1 MEKFQK
7 ISSRV
12 VIVLAFVWAALSF
25 SGMIPVGVSYMV
37 IGGLAAYIGIQNIIL
52 LNWGLKIGKMPTKIT
67 YQIEQHGHNK
77 GIKNYVVINV
87 LLYLIIG
94 IVVLVC
100 GCITQFQ
107 M

>member
-12 VIVLAFVWAALSF
+12 VIVLALIWAAVTF
-25 SGMIPVGVSYMV
+25 TGMIPTGLSYMI
-37 IGGLAAYIGIQNIIL
+37 IGALAAYIGIQNIIL
-52 LNWGLKIGKMPTKIT
+52 LNWGLKIGKMPNKIT
-67 YQIEQHGHNK
+67 YQIEQHGHDK
-77 GIKNYVVINV
+77 GIKNFAFINI

-94 IVVLVC
+94 LVVFIC

-107 M
+107 L

>member
-7 ISSRV
+7 ISSKV
-12 VIVLAFVWAALSF
+12 VIALALVWAALTFTS
-25 SGMIPVGVSYMV
+25 SIPVGVSYMA
-37 IGGLAAYIGIQNIIL
+37 IGALAAYIGIQNIIL
-52 LNWGLKIGKMPTKIT
+52 LNWGLKIGKMPNKIT

-77 GIKNYVVINV
+77 GIKNFVAINV
-87 LLYLIIG
+87 LLYLIVG
-94 IVVLVC
+94 IVVFVC

>member
-7 ISSRV
+7 NSSKI
-12 VIVLAFVWAALSF
+12 VIALAFVWAALSF
-25 SGMIPVGVSYMV
+25 TGMIPVGASYMI

-52 LNWGLKIGKMPTKIT
+52 LNWGLKIGKMPNKIA
-67 YQIEQHGHNK
+67 YQIEQHGHSK
-77 GIKNYVVINV
+77 GIKHYVVINI

-100 GCITQFQ
+100 GYITQFQ

>member
-7 ISSRV
+7 ISSKV
-12 VIVLAFVWAALSF
+12 VIALALVWAALTF
-25 SGMIPVGVSYMV
+25 THMIPVKISYMV

-52 LNWGLKIGKMPTKIT
+52 LNWGLKIGKMPNKIT

-77 GIKNYVVINV
+77 GIKNFVVINV

-94 IVVLVC
+94 IVVIVSAA
-100 GCITQFQ
+100 
-107 M
+107 MM

>member
-7 ISSRV
+7 YSSTI
-12 VIVLAFVWAALSF
+12 VIVLALIWAALSF
-25 SGMIPVGVSYMV
+25 TRMIPIGMSYMI
-37 IGGLAAYIGIQNIIL
+37 IGALAAYIGVQNIIL
-52 LNWGLKIGKMPTKIT
+52 LNWGLKIGKMPNKIT

-77 GIKNYVVINV
+77 GIRNFVVINV

-94 IVVLVC
+94 IVVFVC

-107 M
+107 L